1 MKREIQETQKIE
13 THQVSLDS
21 CSSYYLTRF
30 VHENKFQF
38 DWLEG
43 RPGHL
48 MLDLPVFG
56 ESPGSLENR
65 LETFQ
70 ATCESDVMF
79 RNDGLCPRPLSEWFA
94 KSQRSKI

>member
-43 RPGHL
+43 RPG
-48 MLDLPVFG
+48 
-56 ESPGSLENR
+56 
-65 LETFQ
+65 
-70 ATCESDVMF
+70 ASD
-79 RNDGLCPRPLSEWFA
+79 A
-94 KSQRSKI
+94 